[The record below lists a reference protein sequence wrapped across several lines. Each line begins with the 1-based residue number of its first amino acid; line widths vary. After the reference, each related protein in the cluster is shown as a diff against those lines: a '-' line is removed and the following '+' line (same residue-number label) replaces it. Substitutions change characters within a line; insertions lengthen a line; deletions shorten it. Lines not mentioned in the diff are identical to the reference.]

1 MGSEA
6 EDEQKWLGYSRSQPS
21 STAAKEDRQDLDQQ
35 GSTFIALAW
44 IVAVEFPRQL
54 IPNHIHRYEDN
65 GKHPAPLPRFSKA
78 SRAPEVRTHEQ
89 CHRANSPGLEPF
101 IA

>member
-35 GSTFIALAW
+35 GSTFIA
-44 IVAVEFPRQL
+44 
-54 IPNHIHRYEDN
+54 H
-65 GKHPAPLPRFSKA
+65 
-78 SRAPEVRTHEQ
+78 
-89 CHRANSPGLEPF
+89 
-101 IA
+101 